1 MARGSQPSLRV
12 RTATEWAAMSE
23 RPEETARDVQVLDL
37 SPGVRRPAGPR
48 FGSLVHAV
56 LASVPLDAGPDR
68 ILATT
73 RLQARILGAT
83 EEEAQAAFSAVSDAL
98 RHSLLERAREA
109 GRLGRCRRE
118 TPVTLREDDG
128 ALVEG
133 VIDLAF
139 EESGRWIVVDFKTD
153 RELARG
159 IKVYQ
164 RQVTLYAEAIA
175 RATGLPASAVLLR
188 L

>member
-1 MARGSQPSLRV
+1 
-12 RTATEWAAMSE
+12 
-23 RPEETARDVQVLDL
+23 
-37 SPGVRRPAGPR
+37 
-48 FGSLVHAV
+48 
-56 LASVPLDAGPDR
+56 
-68 ILATT
+68 
-73 RLQARILGAT
+73 
-83 EEEAQAAFSAVSDAL
+83 VSDAL